1 MMKKFLN
8 SFVYAAR
15 GIATAIRD
23 QQNLKIHLLVSI
35 AVVAAGF
42 YFDITNTE
50 WCIVL
55 LTIALV
61 IALEMINSSLE
72 NITDLASPDYHPLAG
87 KAKDIAAGAVLF
99 AAVIAVIVGVLVFGK
114 YLSGGS

>member
-1 MMKKFLN
+1 MKKFLN

-15 GIATAIRD
+15 GISTAIRD
-23 QQNLKIHLLVSI
+23 QQNLKIHLLVGS

-50 WCIVL
+50 WCVVL

-99 AAVIAVIVGVLVFGK
+99 AAVIAVIVGALVFAK
-114 YLSGGS
+114 YISAGS